1 MRSRKPGSYEEA
13 LIHLKQVHNANYL
26 HLVINHK
33 LNLTILTNYKLWSF
47 LIKIL
52 LTEQSYFVV
61 IPKVWDV
68 RADQV
73 VRSINGPYI
82 CGEGID
88 IWEDSVL
95 TASWVAHD
103 SLQVHFQPRPQGF
116 SLKKWVEPHPFFK
129 GKALGTRL
137 VHFRLTAKVCF
148 VWVISQEG
156 KQTFFFS
163 WLQHWFS
170 QFSHIYLCSSFL
182 H

>member
-1 MRSRKPGSYEEA
+1 M
-13 LIHLKQVHNANYL
+13 
-26 HLVINHK
+26 VIN
-33 LNLTILTNYKLWSF
+33 LM
-47 LIKIL
+47 KIL

-103 SLQVHFQPRPQGF
+103 SLQVHFR
-116 SLKKWVEPHPFFK
+116 LK
-129 GKALGTRL
+129 
-137 VHFRLTAKVCF
+137 AKFCF

-163 WLQHWFS
+163 HLHHWFS

>member
-1 MRSRKPGSYEEA
+1 M
-13 LIHLKQVHNANYL
+13 
-26 HLVINHK
+26 
-33 LNLTILTNYKLWSF
+33 
-47 LIKIL
+47 
-52 LTEQSYFVV
+52 
-61 IPKVWDV
+61 

-103 SLQVHFQPRPQGF
+103 SLQVHF
-116 SLKKWVEPHPFFK
+116 
-129 GKALGTRL
+129 
-137 VHFRLTAKVCF
+137 RLTAKVRF

-163 WLQHWFS
+163 QLHRWFS

>member
-1 MRSRKPGSYEEA
+1 MLRSRKPGAYEEA
-13 LIHLKQVHNANYL
+13 LIHLKQVHNANCH

-33 LNLTILTNYKLWSF
+33 LKLTILTNYKLWLF
-47 LIKIL
+47 LMKIL

-103 SLQVHFQPRPQGF
+103 SLQVHF
-116 SLKKWVEPHPFFK
+116 
-129 GKALGTRL
+129 
-137 VHFRLTAKVCF
+137 RLTANSVLFGSSVRKESRHSF
-148 VWVISQEG
+148 SHNFITGFHNLVIS
-156 KQTFFFS
+156 TSVLHSYTRS
-163 WLQHWFS
+163 W
-170 QFSHIYLCSSFL
+170 
-182 H
+182 

>member
-1 MRSRKPGSYEEA
+1 MLRSRKPGSYEEA
-13 LIHLKQVHNANYL
+13 LIHLKQVHNANCH

-33 LNLTILTNYKLWSF
+33 LKLTILTKLWLF
-47 LIKIL
+47 LMKIL

-103 SLQVHFQPRPQGF
+103 SLQVHF
-116 SLKKWVEPHPFFK
+116 
-129 GKALGTRL
+129 
-137 VHFRLTAKVCF
+137 RLTAKVHF

-163 WLQHWFS
+163 QLHRWFS

>member
-1 MRSRKPGSYEEA
+1 M
-13 LIHLKQVHNANYL
+13 
-26 HLVINHK
+26 VIN
-33 LNLTILTNYKLWSF
+33 LM
-47 LIKIL
+47 KIL

-103 SLQVHFQPRPQGF
+103 SLQVHF
-116 SLKKWVEPHPFFK
+116 
-129 GKALGTRL
+129 
-137 VHFRLTAKVCF
+137 RLTAKFCF

-163 WLQHWFS
+163 QLHHWFS
-170 QFSHIYLCSSFL
+170 QFNSQFNSQSYLPLLFILTLGLGSNCLCTYVLGPEGSLSIKHIKG
-182 H
+182 

>member
-1 MRSRKPGSYEEA
+1 MLRSRKPGSYEEA
-13 LIHLKQVHNANYL
+13 LIHLKQVHNANCH

-33 LNLTILTNYKLWSF
+33 LKLTILTKLWLF
-47 LIKIL
+47 LMKIL

-61 IPKVWDV
+61 ILKVWDV

-103 SLQVHFQPRPQGF
+103 SLQVHF
-116 SLKKWVEPHPFFK
+116 
-129 GKALGTRL
+129 
-137 VHFRLTAKVCF
+137 RLTAKVCF
-148 VWVISQEG
+148 V
-156 KQTFFFS
+156 
-163 WLQHWFS
+163 
-170 QFSHIYLCSSFL
+170 
-182 H
+182 

>member
-1 MRSRKPGSYEEA
+1 M
-13 LIHLKQVHNANYL
+13 
-26 HLVINHK
+26 
-33 LNLTILTNYKLWSF
+33 
-47 LIKIL
+47 KIL

-103 SLQVHFQPRPQGF
+103 SLQVHF
-116 SLKKWVEPHPFFK
+116 
-129 GKALGTRL
+129 
-137 VHFRLTAKVCF
+137 RLTAKQPR
-148 VWVISQEG
+148 SLG
-156 KQTFFFS
+156 
-163 WLQHWFS
+163 L
-170 QFSHIYLCSSFL
+170 SSSRPSERGETRL
-182 H
+182 SSLAWAGR